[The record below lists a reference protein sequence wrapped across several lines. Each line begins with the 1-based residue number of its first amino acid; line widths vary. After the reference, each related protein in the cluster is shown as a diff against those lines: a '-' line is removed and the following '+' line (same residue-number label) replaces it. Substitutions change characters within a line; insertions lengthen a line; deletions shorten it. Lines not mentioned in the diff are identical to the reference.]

1 MRRVSVIAASF
12 VFAAIFAVSALAQ
25 APAAGAQTATFKMAV
40 IDTTAFGAKD
50 GITRYNAAYSA
61 LENEFKPL
69 QTEID
74 GMVTRYNS
82 LGAEIKKAQDTLAA
96 GGNVPIDQK
105 ALQAKVD
112 DFKSLELQIK
122 RKQEDAQ
129 ARLQSR
135 QPVVL
140 GPIQAEIGKALND
153 YAKQKG
159 YAMILDVG
167 RLDNAGIILAMD
179 ETKVDV
185 TKDFIT
191 FFNARPATTATT
203 AAPK

>member
-1 MRRVSVIAASF
+1 MRRVSVVAASF
-12 VFAAIFAVSALAQ
+12 IFAAIFAVSAFAQ
-25 APAAGAQTATFKMAV
+25 VPATQPAGAFRMAV
-40 IDTTAFGAKD
+40 IDTGAFTAKD
-50 GITRYNAAYSA
+50 GITRFTAAYTA

-74 GMVTRYNS
+74 GLATRYNS
-82 LGAEIKKAQDTLAA
+82 LGAEIKKAQETIAA

-105 ALQAKVD
+105 ALQSKVD
-112 DFKSLELQIK
+112 EFQNLETTIK
-122 RKQEDAQ
+122 RKQEDAK
-129 ARLQSR
+129 ARLERR
-135 QPVVL
+135 QPAVL
-140 GPIQAEIGKALND
+140 GPIQQEIGKALND
-153 YAKQKG
+153 FAKQKG
-159 YAMILDVG
+159 YAMILDVA
-167 RLDNAGIILAMD
+167 RLDSAGLILAFD